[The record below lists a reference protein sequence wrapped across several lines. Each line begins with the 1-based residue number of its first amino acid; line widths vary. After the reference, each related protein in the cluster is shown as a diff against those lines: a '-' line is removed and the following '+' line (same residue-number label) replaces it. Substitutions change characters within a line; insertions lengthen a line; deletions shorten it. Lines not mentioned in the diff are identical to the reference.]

1 MAGAKVTVF
10 TSEDISADREVLRQL
25 VTRIARGAWSDF
37 KMTNKSTAGKA
48 SKTAASLAVGSAVA
62 QALETL
68 TPLQWAVRGFGPLPM
83 EFTKSGAIHVFEFT
97 TLERALK
104 VANRSREVHSGHD
117 SVRRWRRD
125 WIAHQSDVTKRNPGR
140 HRWNNR

>member
-1 MAGAKVTVF
+1 
-10 TSEDISADREVLRQL
+10 
-25 VTRIARGAWSDF
+25 
-37 KMTNKSTAGKA
+37 
-48 SKTAASLAVGSAVA
+48 VGSAVA

-104 VANRSREVHSGHD
+104 VAQTAAAKFILVT
-117 SVRRWRRD
+117 
-125 WIAHQSDVTKRNPGR
+125 IAYEGGVVIGSLINQTLPNATQDAIGGTIDEIVNHGGWMLLFKHPFGIRL
-140 HRWNNR
+140 